1 MSEDKYP
8 DVCWPDVQGY
18 IVEGM
23 NTLPVS
29 SEKEVV
35 NSKHAEFLF
44 LQFGGKKE
52 GASK

>member
-35 NSKHAEFLF
+35 NSKHAKFLF

-52 GASK
+52 RASK